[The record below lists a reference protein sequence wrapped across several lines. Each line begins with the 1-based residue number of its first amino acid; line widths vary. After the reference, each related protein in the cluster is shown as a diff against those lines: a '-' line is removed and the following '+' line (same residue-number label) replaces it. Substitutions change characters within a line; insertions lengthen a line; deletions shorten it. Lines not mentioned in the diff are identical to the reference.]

1 MNNKQYYI
9 VIKFGR
15 YQSKVKNMNRMRY
28 EGRKQKTFKV
38 DKDTLMVAKD
48 EADDMAKR
56 FGK

>member
-1 MNNKQYYI
+1 
-9 VIKFGR
+9 
-15 YQSKVKNMNRMRY
+15 MRY